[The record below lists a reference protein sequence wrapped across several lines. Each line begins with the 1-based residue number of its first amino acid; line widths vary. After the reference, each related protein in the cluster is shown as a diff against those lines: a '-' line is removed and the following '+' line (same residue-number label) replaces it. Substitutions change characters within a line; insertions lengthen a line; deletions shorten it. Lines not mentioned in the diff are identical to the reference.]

1 MTNGDERLRTL
12 REQIDAIDDQLLE
25 LLNRRAEHVLEVG
38 KIKKERNSRFHVL
51 EREEAIYQRLT
62 TSNRGP
68 FPSAANR
75 PIFREIMSASLSLE
89 KVLRIAC
96 LVPEATF
103 CHMAAIQQFGEAGQY
118 IQTRSVPDIFE
129 EVERGRA
136 DYGVV
141 PIENSTEGVV
151 NLTLDMFIESPLQIC
166 SEVMLEISHCLLS
179 HAARLED
186 IRVVYSHPQALAQC
200 YSWLSKYV
208 PHAEMKETFSTA
220 VAAQMAQQDS
230 SSAAIAGAY
239 AAKVY
244 GLPVCKPKIEDN
256 PQNYTRF
263 WVIGT
268 ASPGRTGHDKTS
280 LMFSI
285 KDGVGALHDMLQP
298 FAKHQINLSKIESRP
313 FRKKPWEYIFFI
325 DIEGHAEDR
334 NVQAALEGVAR
345 AAQFMK
351 ILGSYPRSGPAA

>member
-1 MTNGDERLRTL
+1 
-12 REQIDAIDDQLLE
+12 
-25 LLNRRAEHVLEVG
+25 
-38 KIKKERNSRFHVL
+38 
-51 EREEAIYQRLT
+51 
-62 TSNRGP
+62 
-68 FPSAANR
+68 
-75 PIFREIMSASLSLE
+75 
-89 KVLRIAC
+89 
-96 LVPEATF
+96 
-103 CHMAAIQQFGEAGQY
+103 
-118 IQTRSVPDIFE
+118 
-129 EVERGRA
+129 
-136 DYGVV
+136 
-141 PIENSTEGVV
+141 
-151 NLTLDMFIESPLQIC
+151 
-166 SEVMLEISHCLLS
+166 MLEISHCLLS

-186 IRVVYSHPQALAQC
+186 IAVVYSHPQALAQC

-220 VAAQMAQQDS
+220 VAAQMAQKDA
-230 SSAAIAGAY
+230 SSAAIAGEY

-244 GLPVCKPKIEDN
+244 GLPVCKQKIEDN
-256 PQNYTRF
+256 PRNYTRF
-263 WVIGT
+263 WVIGK

-298 FAKHQINLSKIESRP
+298 FAKNSINLSKIESRP

-334 NVQAALEGVAR
+334 NVQAALEGVAN